1 MAKKIY
7 NKNAREAHLMAEAYQ
22 RVHNENAE
30 GKRYQVLS
38 IGGEHG
44 QNSYVEAEFDDLNEV
59 EMHLASQ
66 LDRHGIDID
75 DWKQGDFAGDLRTP
89 DLWKREEGSGHLYLP
104 IQGADGD
111 DVYEV
116 VDLGAAEDAEGDWAK
131 NTPAG
136 REDGNEPDNRNKG
149 DTPWYDEKEAEDE
162 QKELSHQDLIEWAT
176 QTGDGSLREEAY
188 EALLAAYNEMERSK
202 AALQAGQKPGGYY
215 ANM

>member
-7 NKNAREAHLMAEAYQ
+7 NKNAREAHLMAESYQ
-22 RVHNENAE
+22 RVVNEERITDVFYKYVDKIKQDIYNGMTFKESMISNKIDPSHWNNLLDIYTEYMEDKTE
-30 GKRYQVLS
+30 GPFET
-38 IGGEHG
+38 G
-44 QNSYVEAEFDDLNEV
+44 F
-59 EMHLASQ
+59 
-66 LDRHGIDID
+66 
-75 DWKQGDFAGDLRTP
+75 
-89 DLWKREEGSGHLYLP
+89 
-104 IQGADGD
+104 
-111 DVYEV
+111 
-116 VDLGAAEDAEGDWAK
+116 EDAEMEFDERGFAK
-131 NTPAG
+131 NTAAG

>member
-1 MAKKIY
+1 MAKEIY

-22 RVHNENAE
+22 RVYNEGQMHTFGNVQFEPLGKDANNAE
-30 GKRYQVLS
+30 AFRVYKDGNYVLYATMF
-38 IGGEHG
+38 GPRQTVTFYTDPKDQAGPDTPL
-44 QNSYVEAEFDDLNEV
+44 AEFNLQQV
-59 EMHLASQ
+59 PG
-66 LDRHGIDID
+66 GIEQAAAAI
-75 DWKQGDFAGDLRTP
+75 
-89 DLWKREEGSGHLYLP
+89 
-104 IQGADGD
+104 
-111 DVYEV
+111 
-116 VDLGAAEDAEGDWAK
+116 GAAEDAEGDWAK
-131 NTPAG
+131 NTEAG
-136 REDGNEPDNRNKG
+136 KEDGNEPDNRNKG